1 MGVTLLL
8 ADPGG
13 PAGMDFDDIP
23 VPGSDSDQTVQYDDL
38 YCKDLVISDDHQDW
52 MFLTAEERLA
62 AMTCSLSV
70 CSTVEGSSVGIISMT
85 SSPSDLSELGISEP
99 DDTSS
104 PSLDS
109 SLAELSENVDNNPI
123 SASTRS
129 LEQADRWKRR
139 TRRAAYR

>member
-23 VPGSDSDQTVQYDDL
+23 VPGSDSDQTAQYDDL

-70 CSTVEGSSVGIISMT
+70 CSTAEGSPVDILSMT
-85 SSPSDLSELGISEP
+85 SSPSVLSELGISEP
-99 DDTSS
+99 DDASS
-104 PSLDS
+104 PSMDS
-109 SLAELSENVDNNPI
+109 S
-123 SASTRS
+123 
-129 LEQADRWKRR
+129 
-139 TRRAAYR
+139 